1 MADDSTARIRAAAS
15 MLTKGGTLTN
25 EACPKCGGVQ
35 VKFADKKI
43 CVNCGNE
50 TMVENSSSSSSRI
63 SDAQTA
69 NTTTTQSKAS
79 KKGGGEEEQ
88 QQHQFM
94 QASSNL
100 SSAASSIEQ
109 KIALIAIEVRNETDI
124 SLQKQKAEL
133 IEGYLRILERIKNL
147 VG

>member
-1 MADDSTARIRAAAS
+1 MTDDSTARIRAAAS

-25 EACPKCGGVQ
+25 EACSKCGGVQ

-50 TMVENSSSSSSRI
+50 TMVESSSSSRI

-69 NTTTTQSKAS
+69 NTTTTKSKAS
-79 KKGGGEEEQ
+79 KKGGEEE